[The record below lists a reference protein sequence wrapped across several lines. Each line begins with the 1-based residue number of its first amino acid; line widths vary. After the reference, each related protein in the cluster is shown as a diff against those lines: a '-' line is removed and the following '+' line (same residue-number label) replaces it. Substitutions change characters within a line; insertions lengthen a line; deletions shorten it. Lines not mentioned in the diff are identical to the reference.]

1 MKPNILLVSYNFPPI
16 MNPRSLRWIQFTR
29 YLVKKGYNLDVL
41 TVDPRMSCR
50 AYDEASPGI
59 IPMAVNVHRTYT
71 GVIHRLNYWY
81 WSPEKIRNQHYKN
94 SFEALFIQELK
105 KICKGIAKPILIPG
119 ETIER
124 LLLGLRMAKK
134 IISKNHYDLIIS
146 SAMPFTDHILACFVK
161 KWTAI
166 PWIADYGDPL
176 AFNPVSPEIKW
187 EHLGDKWIESKLLEA
202 MDCIIV
208 TTDETKKGFIEYYP
222 FLKKGQIAV
231 IPQGYSPEE
240 FEGVQPEL
248 GNKFRIVYTGI
259 FYDDVREPY
268 TFFDA
273 IKHLKDIELEV
284 IVAGYILPHYIKAAE
299 ENNIRGKI
307 IFLGPQP
314 HKRAIALQKGADLLL
329 LFGWLK
335 GYQIPGKI
343 FEYFGACRPI
353 LCITFDEKDIAGR
366 LIRKYNRGMVVS
378 NNGEEIASAVRKLY
392 GLWHKRKLNEQFWL
406 EPTKEYSW
414 ESQAK
419 KLENVI
425 RNCVKF

>member
-1 MKPNILLVSYNFPPI
+1 V
-16 MNPRSLRWIQFTR
+16 
-29 YLVKKGYNLDVL
+29 DVL
-41 TVDPRMSCR
+41 TVDPGMGCGT
-50 AYDEASPGI
+50 YEEASIGI
-59 IPMAVNVHRTYT
+59 IPMGVNVYRIYT
-71 GVIHRLNYWY
+71 GAIHKLNYWY
-81 WSPEKIRNQHYKN
+81 LSPEKIRNQDYRN
-94 SFEALFIQELK
+94 SFKAVLIEEVK
-105 KICKGIAKPILIPG
+105 KICKRIAESILIPAKM
-119 ETIER
+119 IEW
-124 LLLGLRMAKK
+124 LLLGLGLAKK
-134 IISKNHYDLIIS
+134 ITRKNHYDLIIS
-146 SAMPFTDHILACFVK
+146 SAMPFTDHILAYFVK

-176 AFNPVSPEIKW
+176 AFNPISPKIKW
-187 EHLGDKWIESKLLEA
+187 EHLGDKWIESKLLKA

-208 TTDETKKGFIEYYP
+208 TTDETKKGFTEYYP

-248 GNKFRIVYTGI
+248 GNEFRIVYTGI

-284 IVAGYILPHYIKAAE
+284 IVAGNILPHYIKAAE
-299 ENNIRGKI
+299 ENNIREKI
-307 IFLGPQP
+307 IFLGHQP
-314 HKRAIALQKGADLLL
+314 HKRAIALQKGADLLV

-366 LIRKYNRGMVVS
+366 LIKKYNRGMVVS
-378 NNGEEIASAVRKLY
+378 DNREEIVSAVRKLY
-392 GLWHKRKLNEQFWL
+392 RLWRKRRLNEQFWL
-406 EPTKEYSW
+406 EPVKQYSW
-414 ESQAK
+414 ESRAK
-419 KLENVI
+419 NLENVM